1 MQLFYLK
8 TMKITHSPWSC
19 NVDPR
24 VIQFNESSPVLD
36 ACQKVAGRVID
47 ISGEK
52 KAAGIQIVIMASDD
66 PDASAGSQSYHPIFS
81 AQTDRGGYFFG
92 RVDNRTHERAY
103 GLIAG
108 LEGTPIPITQDDKKI
123 PRDLILV
130 ADLSDLPGEALSGGG
145 TPMLPDADD
154 LVRSSSFSQ
163 DLGGKCVDFTIPNRT
178 LEELSFYH
186 TVWTTEPEI
195 KGLTITAKESKYI
208 IDELQTISDELFTI
222 FGRLNNSFRMLSVI
236 PYTVDEE
243 KTASE
248 MDRELRIKSAP
259 TAFPASPVLPEGVFR
274 NSAAQ
279 IKHTGPF
286 ASRQRDQLQFSG
298 QNVVEQARRKAKLQE
313 LHQQL
318 AAAYCGKYGVQEAKT
333 YCETL
338 SARNALNY
346 ATLESLLG
354 HIKKYAGFFEPGSKL
369 GNHFEEFVSEL
380 GELLQQPFADSGLIN
395 VMKTRA
401 VKLIQEVDTAT
412 NESQNQE
419 ELLGYLRRLVAELSQ
434 VGEKGVYNFE
444 PCPSTEKT
452 KTMGI
457 RFLMHQFE
465 DMKNVLHNKAVF
477 SLGEILMI
485 RSNYDL
491 FITSISAFLNLLEQ
505 FHSFYASS
513 TSLMVGF
520 TRRLLLK
527 LPGVTTS
534 KNSGLSP

>member
-1 MQLFYLK
+1 MKKKRHLKWIVSCGLKALQLLFQRRLYYLK
-8 TMKITHSPWSC
+8 
-19 NVDPR
+19 V
-24 VIQFNESSPVLD
+24 F
-36 ACQKVAGRVID
+36 
-47 ISGEK
+47 SGT
-52 KAAGIQIVIMASDD
+52 
-66 PDASAGSQSYHPIFS
+66 
-81 AQTDRGGYFFG
+81 AQ
-92 RVDNRTHERAY
+92 
-103 GLIAG
+103 LK
-108 LEGTPIPITQDDKKI
+108 LSTQDLLQVDKGINFNFQVK
-123 PRDLILV
+123 
-130 ADLSDLPGEALSGGG
+130 
-145 TPMLPDADD
+145 MLA
-154 LVRSSSFSQ
+154 
-163 DLGGKCVDFTIPNRT
+163 
-178 LEELSFYH
+178 
-186 TVWTTEPEI
+186 
-195 KGLTITAKESKYI
+195 
-208 IDELQTISDELFTI
+208 
-222 FGRLNNSFRMLSVI
+222 
-236 PYTVDEE
+236 
-243 KTASE
+243 
-248 MDRELRIKSAP
+248 
-259 TAFPASPVLPEGVFR
+259 
-274 NSAAQ
+274 
-279 IKHTGPF
+279 
-286 ASRQRDQLQFSG
+286 
-298 QNVVEQARRKAKLQE
+298 EQARRKAKLQE

-401 VKLIQEVDTAT
+401 VKLIQEVNTAT
-412 NESQNQE
+412 NESQNRE
-419 ELLGYLRRLVAELSQ
+419 ELLGYLQRLVAELSQ

-465 DMKNVLHNKAVF
+465 DMKNVMHNKAVF